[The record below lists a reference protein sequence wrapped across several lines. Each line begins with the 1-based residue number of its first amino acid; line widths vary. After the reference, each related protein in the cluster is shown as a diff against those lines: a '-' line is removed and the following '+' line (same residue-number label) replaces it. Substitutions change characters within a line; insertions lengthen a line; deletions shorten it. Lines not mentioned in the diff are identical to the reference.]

1 MGNRLSEAA
10 SSSDAPTPHVTHQDR
25 KRPAEEMIG
34 GETDVEDVSP
44 RRKRIRS
51 TSDYIYETL
60 FNQGADS
67 DITIHALGTLDFVN
81 LVTFVVPIP

>member
-1 MGNRLSEAA
+1 MGNRLSEAGP
-10 SSSDAPTPHVTHQDR
+10 SSDPASPHQEQQR

-34 GETDVEDVSP
+34 EQDVEDVSP

-67 DITIHALGTLDFVN
+67 DITIRALGMVAPKYLAIDVYES
-81 LVTFVVPIP
+81 